1 MKKLIFLT
9 LLCGMQLFAFQ
20 RFSFGL
26 NVNSEAVEFEAK
38 ANVAPLTSDP
48 VFRNFYVDVNFIN
61 DNDTMFGAGVY
72 VENVFYNYP
81 PLVFQVGLKTLFT
94 QYQDDD
100 FLALPILFGFKHKI
114 YNGNI
119 PVGTIG
125 AKVLYAPSPLS
136 FQDADS
142 YTEYRVEATV
152 QIIENVEIYGGYRNI
167 DTDYELEKVNY
178 SDSAYIGF
186 RFIF

>member
-9 LLCGMQLFAFQ
+9 LLCSMQLFAFQ

-38 ANVAPLTSDP
+38 ANIAPLTSDP